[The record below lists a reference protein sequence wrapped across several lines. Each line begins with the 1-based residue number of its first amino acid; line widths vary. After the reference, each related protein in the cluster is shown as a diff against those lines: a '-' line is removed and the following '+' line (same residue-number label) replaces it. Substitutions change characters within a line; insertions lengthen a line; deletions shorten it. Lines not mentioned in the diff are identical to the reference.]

1 MKSHKPSKLIAL
13 GLALTMG
20 LSIPAALAASSLV
33 PASTKVTVDGKAAA
47 VEGYNIDNGN
57 NYYKLRDFA
66 SALDVGL
73 TWDKATDTA
82 AIDTGSHY
90 KPDTTQLI
98 TGNWAPATRARIQAV
113 IDENANQGKYVVF
126 DFDNTSVIFDIQ
138 EALLIYQIENLQ
150 FKIDP
155 ADMEAVLET
164 GIPD

>member
-47 VEGYNIDNGN
+47 VEGYNIDSGN

-113 IDENANQGKYVVF
+113 IDENANQGK
-126 DFDNTSVIFDIQ
+126 
-138 EALLIYQIENLQ
+138 
-150 FKIDP
+150 
-155 ADMEAVLET
+155 
-164 GIPD
+164 